1 MAGPRTRRNAGGAP
15 TDSSGTPAVSRAP
28 TPTPAQTPA
37 PAPAPTPVQP
47 GLYTDADLQ
56 RATKLALESF
66 VKGQEH
72 GQQLQANSAPREQPL
87 KARFPDL
94 YYGNSHLDCYRFC
107 QQCEDHFETAGAN
120 GPNRIPFAASF
131 LRGAMVQQWHQQKRR
146 SEAEDPMTWEEF
158 KDFLRKNLGDD
169 RAFANSILSQFR
181 RVSQHQQESVLEWAA
196 HLEHLQSILLA
207 YDPVGAPA
215 EPTMLRYFREGL
227 RPSILAELQNE
238 DLELESFVQM
248 VKKAG
253 VAEAKANLRSRATTR
268 DMDQHCPRG
277 SRSATAAKASTQGQ
291 SIKDPRE
298 EEPKVRAP
306 ESTPRSNNPEPSAKT
321 RRDKKDRRRRDQRG
335 RRGQEGSTPAT
346 KVNAAEPGE
355 ANKKKNDDRNRNR
368 SGGATR
374 DSRDLSQVRCY
385 NCNKKGHYSNNCTEL
400 PKN

>member
-1 MAGPRTRRNAGGAP
+1 MAGPRTCRNASGAP
-15 TDSSGTPAVSRAP
+15 TDDSGTPKPTPAVSRVS
-28 TPTPAQTPA
+28 TPA
-37 PAPAPTPVQP
+37 PAQAPAFTSAPASVP
-47 GLYTDADLQ
+47 GPPGRYTDEDLQ
-56 RATKLALESF
+56 KATKLALELF
-66 VKGQEH
+66 VKGQEY
-72 GQQLQANSAPREQPL
+72 GQLQASSAPREQPL

-107 QQCEDHFETAGAN
+107 QQCEDHSAGAN

-131 LRGAMVQQWHQQKRR
+131 LRGTMIPRWHQQKRR

-181 RVSQHQQESVLEWAA
+181 RVSQYQQESVLEWAA

-238 DLELESFVQM
+238 DLELESFLQI
-248 VKKAG
+248 VKKAV

-268 DMDQHCPRG
+268 DMDQHCSRG
-277 SRSATAAKASTQGQ
+277 SRSAHFTAAKNQGQ

-306 ESTPRSNNPEPSAKT
+306 ESTTPRSSNSIEPSAKA
-321 RRDKKDRRRRDQRG
+321 RREKKKDRRRREQQDRQ
-335 RRGQEGSTPAT
+335 GQEGYDISSY
-346 KVNAAEPGE
+346 
-355 ANKKKNDDRNRNR
+355 R
-368 SGGATR
+368 
-374 DSRDLSQVRCY
+374 L
-385 NCNKKGHYSNNCTEL
+385 L
-400 PKN
+400 